1 LVSAIRIS
9 DKGGDCRDSDN
20 TVEGAVPTVGPNGEV
35 YISWSGPLGLMFDK
49 STDGGDTFGKDI
61 FVTSQPEGWNFDVQ
75 RIYRCNGFP
84 VTACDIN
91 YSPYQGTIYIM
102 WSDQRNG
109 IDDSVD
115 LISRN
120 SKIPQYIG

>member
-1 LVSAIRIS
+1 
-9 DKGGDCRDSDN
+9 
-20 TVEGAVPTVGPNGEV
+20 
-35 YISWSGPLGLMFDK
+35 MFDK

-61 FVTSQPEGWNFDVQ
+61 FVTTQPGGWNFDVPG
-75 RIYRCNGFP
+75 IYRCNGFP
-84 VTACDIN
+84 VTACDISN
-91 YSPYQGTIYIM
+91 SLYRGTIYIM

-109 IDDSVD
+109 IDDTVD